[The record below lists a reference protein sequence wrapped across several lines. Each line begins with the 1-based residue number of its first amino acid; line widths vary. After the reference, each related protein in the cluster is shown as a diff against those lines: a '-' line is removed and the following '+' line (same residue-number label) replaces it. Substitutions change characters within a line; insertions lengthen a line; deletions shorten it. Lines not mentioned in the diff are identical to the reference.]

1 MLFLGGPATQ
11 GPGQVT
17 SDSLKDTIRT
27 HHDIEK
33 DTNNARFI
41 KKSSRVCV
49 VLLDVQLVHLMI

>member
-17 SDSLKDTIRT
+17 SESLKDTIRT

-33 DTNNARFI
+33 DTTNARFI
-41 KKSSRVCV
+41 KKSSRVS
-49 VLLDVQLVHLMI
+49 LFLVNFAAYSM